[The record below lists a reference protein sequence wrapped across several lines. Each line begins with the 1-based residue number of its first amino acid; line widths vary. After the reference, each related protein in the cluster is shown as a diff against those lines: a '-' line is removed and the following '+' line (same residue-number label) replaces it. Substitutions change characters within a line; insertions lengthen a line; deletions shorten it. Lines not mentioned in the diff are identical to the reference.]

1 MRPRGP
7 SWPPSFPPQEQWQEI
22 EPAVVQTMP
31 RRVFQ
36 RWGLPDRLRVDNGHP
51 WGSPNDLPTDL
62 AVWLIGLGVNMIW
75 NKPRCPQ
82 RNGIVERSQGVT
94 QQWVEPQRLADPS
107 QLQARLDWAVRIQ
120 RELYPAVAGRSR
132 LAAFPALATPRRP
145 YQSETEEALWSLDRV
160 DQFLAQGLWRRRVGR
175 SGQISLYARDSWV
188 GRPWIGQDVSVR
200 FDPTDRHWVIF
211 DHRGQELRRHR
222 AEQLT
227 RERIVGLKVAHRPAQ

>member
-1 MRPRGP
+1 ML
-7 SWPPSFPPQEQWQEI
+7 
-22 EPAVVQTMP
+22 

-51 WGSPNDLPTDL
+51 WGSRNDLPTDL
-62 AVWLIGLGVNMIW
+62 ALWLIGLGVNMIW

-82 RNGIVERSQGVT
+82 MNGVVERSQGVT
-94 QQWVEPQRLADPS
+94 QQWVEPQTLADS
-107 QLQARLDWAVRIQ
+107 TRLQARLDWAVHIQ

-132 LAAFPALATPRRP
+132 LAAFPALATPRRR
-145 YQSETEEALWSLDRV
+145 YQIEIEDALWSLDQV
-160 DQFLAQGLWRRRVGR
+160 DRFLTQGVWRRRVGR
-175 SGQISLYARDSWV
+175 SGQISLYARDYWV
-188 GRPWIGQDVSVR
+188 GKHQTGQDVSVR
-200 FDPTDRHWVIF
+200 FDPTDRHWVVC

>member
-1 MRPRGP
+1 ML
-7 SWPPSFPPQEQWQEI
+7 
-22 EPAVVQTMP
+22 

-51 WGSPNDLPTDL
+51 WGSQNDLPTDL
-62 AVWLIGLGVNMIW
+62 ALWLIGLGVNMIW

-82 RNGIVERSQGVT
+82 MNGVVERSQGVT
-94 QQWVEPQRLADPS
+94 QQWVEPQTLADS
-107 QLQARLDWAVRIQ
+107 TRLQARLDWAVHIQ

-132 LAAFPALATPRRP
+132 LAAFPALATPRRR
-145 YQSETEEALWSLDRV
+145 YQIEIEDALWSLDRV
-160 DQFLAQGLWRRRVGR
+160 DMFLTQGVWRRRVGR
-175 SGQISLYARDSWV
+175 SGQISLYARDYWV
-188 GRPWIGQDVSVR
+188 GKRRTGQDVSVR
-200 FDPTDRHWVIF
+200 FDPTDRHWVVC